1 MRQRLDGLVGAPL
14 YVGLLD
20 DVLSQPRGN
29 VRRRRS
35 TPARVR
41 VLSMPSETVLKVR
54 APRHGM
60 LAVPGLVHGLPG

>member
-1 MRQRLDGLVGAPL
+1 MGQRLGGLVGARL
-14 YVGLLD
+14 CVGLLD
-20 DVLSQPRGN
+20 DVLIQPRGN
-29 VRRRRS
+29 VPRRLS

-41 VLSMPSETVLKVR
+41 VLSMPSETLLKVR